1 MTEEQI
7 ALWVQVAAVLAAV
20 AASIIALVIS
30 ARDRRTSRQI
40 AADDRRASLTQTKLA
55 FEMDAL
61 LRLSQ
66 NLARGG
72 TTDDQQR
79 KDMGAEATAI
89 VGAIGPKRLPLNYA
103 TKVEKTDAELV
114 EFVEDAE
121 SPGFLRH
128 SVESLLALKAVT
140 AELNA
145 LIEEQAK
152 KAKTGE

>member
-20 AASIIALVIS
+20 AASIIALAIS
-30 ARDRRTSRQI
+30 ASDRKTSRQI
-40 AADDRRASLTQTKLA
+40 AADDRRASLTQTKLT

-61 LRLSQ
+61 LRLSR

-79 KDMGAEATAI
+79 RDMGAEAMAL
-89 VGAIGPKRLPLNYA
+89 VGAIGPERLPKNYA
-103 TKVEKTDAELV
+103 KTVEKTDAELV
-114 EFVEDAE
+114 EFVDDTEN
-121 SPGFLRH
+121 PGFLRY

-145 LIEEQAK
+145 LIEEQAR
-152 KAKTGE
+152 KAKTGK